1 MISEKLIAEI
11 KTMRDDYAQILGA
24 LLDESHTSVR
34 SDTSF
39 SRIYATSREAREAF
53 DALLKQSHTEAM
65 TQQPTPEFRVAI
77 IGSTNNGKTSVLAE
91 MFPDLTER
99 GLLITDVKDTT
110 SQALMVK
117 HGAES
122 EMVFKPWT
130 FDQIRYLVEIS
141 REDLARRK
149 IEVQYREDHIEIDGD
164 ESDFE
169 SRVKSNFKFGVR
181 HKLKPF
187 IGSYVVDAAKQGDS
201 GLVARLTTKVDYS
214 QSSRPKDLVVNGEAF
229 NDLQFRVAVR
239 SVDMGSSFSEIER
252 WMKQYGADPA
262 LAPHLTFIDTPGL
275 KAGGGDNDEVLRQVL
290 ARKNQQIVVELLK
303 NDELDLIVHLV
314 LCGQQSDFSTLWNE
328 LEKIDSGVLQDLGDR
343 IIVAVNGFNVYFNND
358 DLSRRWRNGASGTED
373 DHFNVSLQSCIL
385 GRLSERGT
393 LKPLTVCFLDVRRYV
408 EGLGGGGTSY
418 TDFYRDRRALAEAW
432 AEPNGVGHDTL
443 RRLGILDSFKK
454 NLDAI
459 ADPED
464 CGKGFLVNSV
474 MEAWRTQGPKLL
486 VRRFIVRSG
495 LLRSIRELRQLL
507 NEYYDAQG
515 KMTRQSVTDALKS
528 TLAFLDPSSPDA
540 IETFCVREVDPYIAK
555 KVVDLAI
562 ADDQSPTW
570 AKIAFKKMVSYL
582 RQRIKAHNPTM
593 KPEVEAILSEFLNR
607 ELRATA
613 AAWGYVSSQLPP
625 PSREDQAPRHLVE
638 HALSYHAREFLHKC
652 VQMAG
657 SDDDLAGVMQDEKD
671 REWMAEVMS
680 SIAELQKEVE
690 QFCATHGVSVT

>member
-1 MISEKLIAEI
+1 MISEKLLAEI
-11 KTMRDDYAQILGA
+11 KSMRDDYARILGA
-24 LLDESHTSVR
+24 LLDEAGTSVR
-34 SDTSF
+34 PGTSF
-39 SRIYATSREAREAF
+39 SRIYATSREARDVI
-53 DALLKQSHTEAM
+53 DALLKQSNTEAM

-77 IGSTNNGKTSVLAE
+77 IGSSNNGKTSVLAE
-91 MFPDLTER
+91 MFPDLAER

-110 SQALMVK
+110 SQALVLK
-117 HGAES
+117 HGVES

-141 REDLARRK
+141 RDDLARRK
-149 IEVQYREDHIEIDGD
+149 IEVKYREDHIEIDGD

-181 HKLKPF
+181 HHLKPF
-187 IGSYVVDAAKQGDS
+187 SGSYVVDTTKQGDS
-201 GLVARLTTKVDYS
+201 GLVARLTTKIDYS
-214 QSSRPKDLVVNGEAF
+214 QSARPKDVVVNGEAF

-239 SVDMGSSFSEIER
+239 SVDMESSFSEIER
-252 WMKQYGADPA
+252 WMRQYGADPA
-262 LAPHLTFIDTPGL
+262 LSAHLTFIDTPGL
-275 KAGGGDNDEVLRQVL
+275 KAGGGEYDEVLRQVL

-314 LCGQQSDFSTLWNE
+314 LCGCQSDFSTLWNE
-328 LEKIDSGVLQDLGDR
+328 LEKIDSGILQDLGDR
-343 IIVAVNGFNVYFNND
+343 IIIAVNGFNQYFDNPI
-358 DLSRRWRNGASGTED
+358 LSRRWRDGGCGTED
-373 DHFNVSLQSCIL
+373 DHFNVSLQSNIL

-393 LKPLTVCFLDVRRYV
+393 LKPLSFCFLDVRKFV
-408 EGLGGGGTSY
+408 EGRGDPYSDY
-418 TDFYRDRRALAEAW
+418 YRDRRASAEAW
-432 AEPNGVGHDTL
+432 AEPSGVGHETL

-464 CGKGFLVNSV
+464 CGKGFLVNCV

-486 VRRFIVRSG
+486 VRRFILRSG

-555 KVVDLAI
+555 KVVEQAI

-570 AKIAFKKMVSYL
+570 AKIAFKKMVSCL

-593 KPEVEAILSEFLNR
+593 KPEVEAILNEFLNR

-613 AAWGYVSSQLPP
+613 AAWGYISSQLPP
-625 PSREDQAPRHLVE
+625 PSREDQAPRHLVV

-657 SDDDLAGVMQDEKD
+657 SDDDLAGVMQDEED

-680 SIAELQKEVE
+680 SIAELQKEAE
-690 QFCATHGVSVT
+690 KFCATNGVSVT